1 MITYRDRQDMLRRLF
16 VSLRSYNMRMA
27 DHNHV
32 PGDGDVLKLGR
43 EGNLSLMDVVRPN
56 ALDA

>member
-1 MITYRDRQDMLRRLF
+1 MLRRLF

-27 DHNHV
+27 DHNHE
-32 PGDGDVLKLGR
+32 PGDGDVLKFGR
-43 EGNLSLMDVVRPN
+43 EGNLSLIDVVRPN